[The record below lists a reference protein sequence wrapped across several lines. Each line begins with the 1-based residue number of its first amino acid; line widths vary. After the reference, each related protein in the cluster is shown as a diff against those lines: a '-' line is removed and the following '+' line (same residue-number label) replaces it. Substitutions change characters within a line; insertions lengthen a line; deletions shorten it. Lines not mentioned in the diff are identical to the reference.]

1 MSQSDYIKS
10 IAKFGLENNREE
22 LMRSLNEFIEHSKKS
37 RKVNFALQLQSL
49 LKENLRTQQTSGLT
63 KIGSQKFVLKESNKD
78 LDNLILETV
87 TSDYTLD
94 DIVCSK
100 QVKEE
105 LEFFIKEHQVIDV
118 LKNYDLPVSNK
129 VLFHGPSG
137 CGKTLSSYI
146 LAGELDM
153 TLMVINLGTIV
164 SSKLGETSKN
174 IANIFK
180 RAVSEK
186 CIIFFDEFDSVGKVI
201 DYNQDHGEM
210 KRVVNTILQLFDY
223 LPQDTIV
230 IAATN
235 QLDMID
241 EALLRRFDVKVKLD
255 IPNKIQIRQLINKTL
270 KKSPFK
276 ITDKKKLN
284 KIISL
289 SKDKSYYVIQ
299 KAIINSIKRS
309 IFKLNKKEKVTDFEI
324 DTLVLESILTKS

>member
-1 MSQSDYIKS
+1 MSQADHIKN

-49 LKENLRTQQTSGLT
+49 LKENLRNHQTSGLT
-63 KIGSQKFVLKESNKD
+63 KVGSQKFALKEFNKD

-100 QVKEE
+100 KVKEE
-105 LEFFIKEHQVIDV
+105 LGYFIKEHQVIDL
-118 LKNYDLPVSNK
+118 LKNYDLPISNK

-174 IANIFK
+174 ISNIFK

-186 CIIFFDEFDSVGKVI
+186 CIIFFDEFDSVGKVR

-235 QLDMID
+235 QVDMID
-241 EALLRRFDVKVKLD
+241 EALLRRFDLQVKLD
-255 IPNKIQIRQLINKTL
+255 MPNKTQIRQLINKTL

-276 ITDKKKLN
+276 ISDKNELN

-289 SKDKSYYVIQ
+289 CKGKSYYIIQ
-299 KAIINSIKRS
+299 KAIVNSIKRT
-309 IFKLNKKEKVTDFEI
+309 IFKLNNKDKVTNFEI
-324 DTLVLESILTKS
+324 DILELETILTKS

>member
-1 MSQSDYIKS
+1 MSQAEYIKD
-10 IAKFGLENNREE
+10 IAKFGLENNQEE
-22 LMRSLNEFIEHSKKS
+22 LFRSLNDFIEHSKKT

-49 LKENLRTQQTSGLT
+49 LKENIRNQQVSGLT
-63 KIGSQKFVLKESNKD
+63 TVGSNKFALKELNRD
-78 LDNLILETV
+78 IDNLILETV
-87 TSDYTLD
+87 TSDYSLK

-100 QVKEE
+100 DVKEE
-105 LEFFIKEHQVIDV
+105 LEYFIKEHQAVD
-118 LKNYDLPVSNK
+118 LLENYQLPISNK

-174 IANIFK
+174 LSNIFK
-180 RAVSEK
+180 RAISEK
-186 CIIFFDEFDSVGKVI
+186 CIIFFDEFDSVGKVR

-235 QLDMID
+235 QIKMID
-241 EALLRRFDVKVKLD
+241 EALLRRFDLKVELEM
-255 IPNKIQIRQLINKTL
+255 PNKTQIRQLVNKTL

-276 ITDKKKLN
+276 ISEKVDLN
-284 KIISL
+284 EVINL
-289 SKDKSYYVIQ
+289 SVGKSYYIIQ
-299 KAIINSIKRS
+299 KSIITAIKRTLFS
-309 IFKLNKKEKVTDFEI
+309 IDNKKLKANFEI
-324 DTLVLESILTKS
+324 DIPILKSILLQS

>member
-1 MSQSDYIKS
+1 VSQADFIKD
-10 IAKFGLENNREE
+10 IAKFGLQNNQES
-22 LMRSLNEFIEHSKKS
+22 LLRSLNEFIEHSKKT

-49 LKENLRTQQTSGLT
+49 LKESLRNQQTSGLT
-63 KIGSQKFVLKESNKD
+63 KVGSQKFALKELNKD

-87 TSDYTLD
+87 TSDYSLD

-100 QVKEE
+100 EVKEE
-105 LEFFIKEHQVIDV
+105 LEYFIKEHQVVDL

-129 VLFHGPSG
+129 VLFYGPSG

-174 IANIFK
+174 ISNIFK
-180 RAVSEK
+180 RAVSER
-186 CIIFFDEFDSVGKVI
+186 CIIFFDEFDSVGKVR

-235 QLDMID
+235 QIEMID
-241 EALLRRFDVKVKLD
+241 DALLRRFDIKVELEM
-255 IPNKIQIRQLINKTL
+255 PNKAQIGQLINKTL

-276 ITDKKKLN
+276 ISKKNDLN
-284 KIISL
+284 EIISL
-289 SKDKSYYVIQ
+289 SNGKSYYIIQ
-299 KAIINSIKRS
+299 KAITTSIKRTL
-309 IFKLNKKEKVTDFEI
+309 FKLNNSKPITNFEI
-324 DTLVLESILTKS
+324 DTTILKSILTQS

>member
-1 MSQSDYIKS
+1 LSQSEFIKD
-10 IAKFGLENNREE
+10 IAKFGLENNQEE
-22 LMRSLNEFIEHSKKS
+22 LFRSLNNFIEHSKKT

-49 LKENLRTQQTSGLT
+49 LKESIRNQQVSGLT
-63 KIGSQKFVLKESNKD
+63 KVGSSKFALKELNKD

-87 TSDYTLD
+87 TSDYSLK

-100 QVKEE
+100 EVKEE
-105 LEFFIKEHQVIDV
+105 LEYFIKEHQVIDV
-118 LKNYDLPVSNK
+118 LENYDLPISNK
-129 VLFHGPSG
+129 VLFYGPSG

-174 IANIFK
+174 LSNIFK
-180 RAVSEK
+180 RAISEK
-186 CIIFFDEFDSVGKVI
+186 CIIFFDEFDSIGKVR

-235 QLDMID
+235 QVEMID
-241 EALLRRFDVKVKLD
+241 DALLRRFDVKVELQM
-255 IPNKIQIRQLINKTL
+255 PNKTHIRQLIIKTL

-276 ITDKKKLN
+276 ISKKADLN
-284 KIISL
+284 EVINL
-289 SKDKSYYVIQ
+289 SAGKSYYVIQ
-299 KAIINSIKRS
+299 KSIITAIKRTLFS
-309 IFKLNKKEKVTDFEI
+309 IHNNKLKTNFEI
-324 DTLVLESILTKS
+324 DISILKSILLQS